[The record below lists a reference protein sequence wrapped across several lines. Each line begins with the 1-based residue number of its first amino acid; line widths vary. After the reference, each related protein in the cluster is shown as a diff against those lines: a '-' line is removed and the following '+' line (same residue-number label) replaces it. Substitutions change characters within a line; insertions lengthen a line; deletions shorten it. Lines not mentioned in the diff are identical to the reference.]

1 MTGVVGWFA
10 SVTTTG
16 RPGSVP
22 SAPGTGTAVAAGSVP
37 GPAAGRTSFGDSPT
51 ARDART
57 VTAAGSRGRTTGGR
71 LLSRPVD
78 RTDVTV
84 PEQGGDEELECAACG
99 KTFPDEQ
106 ALHDHLYAEGL
117 VD

>member
-1 MTGVVGWFA
+1 
-10 SVTTTG
+10 
-16 RPGSVP
+16 
-22 SAPGTGTAVAAGSVP
+22 
-37 GPAAGRTSFGDSPT
+37 
-51 ARDART
+51 
-57 VTAAGSRGRTTGGR
+57 
-71 LLSRPVD
+71 LSRPVD

-84 PEQGGDEELECAACG
+84 PEQGGVEELECAACG